1 MPELILRAT
10 RAAVGLAIKRRWGFF
25 RKIFGRRASAECPK
39 EWIAVRFKLS
49 TSGQFGS
56 LEERA
61 MVHRFSDSLA
71 SVIEDQQIGV
81 FDGDEYG
88 NGEGALFMYGPN
100 ADRLFEAVYLLLST
114 WSPVKGG
121 YAIKRYGVPE
131 RSERIEF

>member
-1 MPELILRAT
+1 
-10 RAAVGLAIKRRWGFF
+10 
-25 RKIFGRRASAECPK
+25 
-39 EWIAVRFKLS
+39 
-49 TSGQFGS
+49 
-56 LEERA
+56 

>member
-1 MPELILRAT
+1 MV
-10 RAAVGLAIKRRWGFF
+10 AVH
-25 RKIFGRRASAECPK
+25 
-39 EWIAVRFKLS
+39 FKLS

-56 LEERA
+56 SEERA

-81 FDGDEYG
+81 FDADEYG

-100 ADRLFEAVYLLLST
+100 ADRLFEVVYPLLST
-114 WSPVKGG
+114 WSPLKGG